1 MVSIGLERT
10 EIARRLEAVPLANAA
25 ATVAVVAYLICA
37 ALNILAPDVL
47 AWLFQSWSH
56 GLSLAPL
63 RTVGRSFSLT
73 ELVAGLITFAGAVW
87 LATATVA
94 RLYNAWTRG

>member
-10 EIARRLEAVPLANAA
+10 EIARRLAVVPLANAA
-25 ATVAVVAYLICA
+25 ATVAVAAYLICA
-37 ALNILAPDVL
+37 ILNILAPDVL

-63 RTVGRSFSLT
+63 RAAGRSFGPT
-73 ELVAGLITFAGAVW
+73 EFLAGMVTFAGAIW
-87 LATATVA
+87 LATAAVA
-94 RLYNAWTRG
+94 RLYNAWTHG